1 MLQQWSQIKV
11 THMLQQWSQ
20 IKVTH
25 HYAPHCAAPRWLTWG
40 DNLLAEKQQN
50 QNVSTLTTNWFNV
63 ILTYHCKVTMTVPR
77 GRLCSQTVGR
87 RHAAEDRPSHRC
99 VTGGW
104 SGAVCAAAHRTG
116 RCQRQGKDGWS
127 ASPATCCC
135 AGCGSGPTGS
145 PGTGDIQV
153 SLQVFRSQ
161 YKNGPAVCVC
171 ACTC

>member
-1 MLQQWSQIKV
+1 MCPTQ
-11 THMLQQWSQ
+11 
-20 IKVTH
+20 
-25 HYAPHCAAPRWLTWG
+25 A
-40 DNLLAEKQQN
+40 
-50 QNVSTLTTNWFNV
+50 TLTTYWFNI
-63 ILTYHCKVTMTVPR
+63 ILTYHCKVTKTVPR

-87 RHAAEDRPSHRC
+87 RRAAEDRPSHHC
-99 VTGGW
+99 VMGGW
-104 SGAVCAAAHRTG
+104 SGAACAAARRTG

-127 ASPATCCC
+127 ASPSTCCC

-171 ACTC
+171 VRVCVHMLGNKWMCILSNFIYIQSVCVCVCVYAY